1 MKETHGAAQPH
12 PAPETSTEHGEAH
25 APARAARQTAQDKLL
40 QAATA
45 LFADKGFAK
54 TSTREICIAA
64 GVNVAAIH
72 YHYGDKAGLYKAVLR
87 QPIDAVVAQLAQF
100 DDPAM
105 PLEASLQRFLSAMLS
120 PWTDDHTGT
129 QVMRLHLREMV
140 DPTPEYKAMVALA
153 VLPQH
158 EALARMLARHVG
170 ATRPDDAL
178 RQLAFALVAMVNDYA
193 MSREFMEMLAPTLV
207 TGPGAREKVLARLV
221 GYALALVRHEQAQR
235 SQQRS
240 SPSA

>member
-1 MKETHGAAQPH
+1 MKEIPGAVVPLSNLDAS
-12 PAPETSTEHGEAH
+12 APQGDLAL
-25 APARAARQTAQDKLL
+25 PARASRQTAQDKLL
-40 QAATA
+40 HAATA
-45 LFADKGFAK
+45 LFAEKGFAK
-54 TSTREICIAA
+54 TSTREICMAA

-105 PLEASLQRFLSAMLS
+105 GLEASLQRFLSAMLS
-120 PWTDDHTGT
+120 PWSDDQTST
-129 QVMRLHLREMV
+129 LVMRLHLREMV

-170 ATRPDDAL
+170 AIKPDDAL

-193 MSREFMEMLAPTLV
+193 MSREFMEVLAPTLV
-207 TGPGAREKVLARLV
+207 TGPGARDKVLARLV
-221 GYALALVRHEQAQR
+221 GYGLALVRHEQAQR
-235 SQQRS
+235 GH
-240 SPSA
+240 A

>member
-1 MKETHGAAQPH
+1 MKELPAAGASM
-12 PAPETSTEHGEAH
+12 PAPDPLSPPDDAAT
-25 APARAARQTAQDKLL
+25 PARAVRQTAQNKLL
-40 QAATA
+40 LAATA

-54 TSTREICIAA
+54 TSTREICITA

-72 YHYGDKAGLYKAVLR
+72 YHYGDKVGLYKAVLR
-87 QPIDAVVAQLAQF
+87 QPIDAVVAQLVQF
-100 DDPAM
+100 DEPSM
-105 PLEASLQRFLSAMLS
+105 CLEASLQRFLSAMLS
-120 PWTDDHTGT
+120 PWTDDQTST
-129 QVMRLHLREMV
+129 LVMRLHLREMV

-158 EALARMLARHVG
+158 EALARMMARHVG
-170 ATRPDDAL
+170 ASKPDDAL

-221 GYALALVRHEQAQR
+221 GYGLALVRHEQEQRAQ
-235 SQQRS
+235 
-240 SPSA
+240 AAKTNH

>member
-1 MKETHGAAQPH
+1 MKELPATAAPNA
-12 PAPETSTEHGEAH
+12 APDALSDADEALV
-25 APARAARQTAQDKLL
+25 PARATRQTAQDKLL
-40 QAATA
+40 LAATT

-54 TSTREICIAA
+54 TSTREICTEA

-87 QPIDAVVAQLAQF
+87 QPIEVVVAQLAQF
-100 DDPAM
+100 DEPSM
-105 PLEASLQRFLSAMLS
+105 GLEASLQRFLSAMLS
-120 PWTDDHTGT
+120 PWTDDQTGT
-129 QVMRLHLREMV
+129 KVMRLHLREMV

-170 ATRPDDAL
+170 ASKPDDAL

-207 TGPGAREKVLARLV
+207 TGSGARERVLARLV
-221 GYALALVRHEQAQR
+221 GYGLALVHHEQEQRAQAAKNN
-235 SQQRS
+235 Q
-240 SPSA
+240 